1 MATNSI
7 TLPTLPPWS
16 SSSCH
21 CFPSLPNV
29 AEAMP
34 SQKLYKLHYESSD
47 FRQCKWFIEAAEVL
61 RRQQAIEAIRAVQ
74 QQLQHDIEARIAKE
88 ARLVKQQQHA
98 EAARI
103 AKEEAARL
111 AEEARMTAFKCRRCS
126 EAFASNIKLHD
137 HVRTKH
143 TKKHTPPAPPSPP
156 TSTPPTP
163 PITVA
168 LPASPASPASTPT
181 TPRKPVSWAEI
192 ASRPKQPTTPSR
204 LPRPTITAYG
214 LPTSLPTPPPTP
226 SHSPILQTSKLA
238 NSITKPPSITRSK
251 TPYLTVEDLYTM
263 FHGKPRPASLTTI
276 QKRLPPAPSSGNHMR
291 LHQMRITSYFKPP
304 TSAKAMLA
312 PNRKHAD
319 SKPHGKSTWIG
330 HLTPV
335 RPYTP
340 EGTLLGPSSNPRS
353 QKWYGRT
360 TAWRQGQG
368 RVG

>member
-1 MATNSI
+1 MATN
-7 TLPTLPPWS
+7 TYPTLPPWS
-16 SSSCH
+16 SSLCH
-21 CFPSLPNV
+21 CFPSLPHM

-34 SQKLYKLHYESSD
+34 SQKLYKLHYESFDS
-47 FRQCKWFIEAAEVL
+47 RQCKWFIEAAEVL

-181 TPRKPVSWAEI
+181 TPRKPISWAEI
-192 ASRPKQPTTPSR
+192 ASRPKPTTPSR
-204 LPRPTITAYG
+204 IL
-214 LPTSLPTPPPTP
+214 LPTALPTPPPTP
-226 SHSPILQTSKLA
+226 SHSPILQPSKLA
-238 NSITKPPSITRSK
+238 NNITKRPSITRFK
-251 TPYLTVEDLYTM
+251 TPYLTVQDLYTM
-263 FHGKPRPASLTTI
+263 FHEKPRPASLAAT
-276 QKRLPPAPSSGNHMR
+276 QNRLPSAPPSGNHMR
-291 LHQMRITSYFKPP
+291 LHQMRITSYFKPSSNRPTPQSSTPQPP

-319 SKPHGKSTWIG
+319 TRRLCQLPQIDDF
-330 HLTPV
+330 
-335 RPYTP
+335 
-340 EGTLLGPSSNPRS
+340 GPSCGPTHSFGHPPAVPLIGNFP
-353 QKWYGRT
+353 T
-360 TAWRQGQG
+360 
-368 RVG
+368 